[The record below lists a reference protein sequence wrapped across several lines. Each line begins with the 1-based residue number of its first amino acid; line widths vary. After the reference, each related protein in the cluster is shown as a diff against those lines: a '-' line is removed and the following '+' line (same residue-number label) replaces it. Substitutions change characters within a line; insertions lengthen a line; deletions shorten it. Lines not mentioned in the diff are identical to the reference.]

1 MSEIIVLT
9 REQYFTDLHQAAT
22 TAADFVLKRFVENN
36 TPATVSRAQASRL
49 LGKTKATIKNMID
62 QQRLRTSADGTCIP
76 YSEIKRYLNQQ

>member
-36 TPATVSRAQASRL
+36 TPATVSRAQASKL
-49 LGKTKATIKNMID
+49 LGKSKATIKNMIE
-62 QQRLRTSADGTCIP
+62 QQRIRTTSDGTGIP
-76 YSEIKRYLNQQ
+76 YSEIERYLNEK